1 LRAVPARS
9 RARSSRPSKSSRRE
23 RASSTPSSKIQHTG
37 TEQGYNTDA
46 APQFDEK
53 SSATHNHSIL
63 LADIPIVIGDG
74 SNGTIEGLA
83 YREFLFDATEALG
96 GTNRFLSLDRLQIFQ
111 GSGSLTNYTGSGFA
125 GADLVYDLDAGADR
139 WIALNSGLS
148 SGSGSSDIRILIP
161 DSYFINDAEHRYVTL
176 YSAFGLQ
183 GGMWSSGANAEQWGL
198 NSETAGSGN
207 TSAFVVTKTATVDG
221 GTANVVGEVI
231 TYTIK
236 IGNVGDTNLT
246 GIAISDPLVADL
258 APVLSGAFNVGDAN
272 QDGVF
277 NGGETW
283 SYSAHYTVTQADFD
297 ASGGGDRTIQNTVTV
312 DTDQTGAQSATAS
325 VAVEAPALVSLTK
338 TASVADGTVDTAGE
352 VITYAIALTNG
363 GSITLTDPVVSDLA
377 LVPVLNIDAPV
388 EDEDVPVFIPV
399 VDGDFILGDT
409 NQNGVPDPGETF
421 QYVYPGVSIRTG
433 STTPARPGR

>member
-1 LRAVPARS
+1 MATADVDLTVAGGSGTIEGAVFTTEQIQPAGTGVFNTFL
-9 RARSSRPSKSSRRE
+9 E
-23 RASSTPSSKIQHTG
+23 IQHTG

-83 YREFLFDATEALG
+83 YREFLFDATGG

-207 TSAFVVTKTATVDG
+207 TSAFVVTK
-221 GTANVVGEVI
+221 
-231 TYTIK
+231 
-236 IGNVGDTNLT
+236 
-246 GIAISDPLVADL
+246 S
-258 APVLSGAFNVGDAN
+258 APSRFRRSMP
-272 QDGVF
+272 
-277 NGGETW
+277 T
-283 SYSAHYTVTQADFD
+283 T
-297 ASGGGDRTIQNTVTV
+297 
-312 DTDQTGAQSATAS
+312 
-325 VAVEAPALVSLTK
+325 
-338 TASVADGTVDTAGE
+338 
-352 VITYAIALTNG
+352 
-363 GSITLTDPVVSDLA
+363 
-377 LVPVLNIDAPV
+377 
-388 EDEDVPVFIPV
+388 
-399 VDGDFILGDT
+399 
-409 NQNGVPDPGETF
+409 
-421 QYVYPGVSIRTG
+421 TG
-433 STTPARPGR
+433 SMMATRISTAA